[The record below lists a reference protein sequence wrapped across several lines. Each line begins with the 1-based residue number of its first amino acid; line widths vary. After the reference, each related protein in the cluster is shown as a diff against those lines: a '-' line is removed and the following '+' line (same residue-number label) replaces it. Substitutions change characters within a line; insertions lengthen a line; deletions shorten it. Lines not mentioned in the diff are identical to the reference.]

1 MAVLDLATGRRI
13 THRGDERFAM
23 CSTFKFLATALVLAR
38 VDRREESLDR
48 RLTFT
53 ERDLVTYSPVTKAR
67 VGAPGISI
75 EETCDAAMTWSDNT
89 AANLLLASF
98 GGPPALTAFA
108 RSLGDPVTRSDRI
121 EPDLN
126 EALPGDPRDT
136 TTPLAMAEN
145 VRQLVV
151 GDALRAPSRER
162 LTAWLV
168 ANKTGDARL
177 RAGFP
182 KAWRVGDKTGTGG
195 QNTTN
200 DIAIAWPPDREPVIV
215 SAYYADS
222 PASLDDRS
230 AVLAEVA
237 RIVAVAG

>member
-1 MAVLDLATGRRI
+1 VAVLDLATGRR
-13 THRGDERFAM
+13 TLHRGDERFAM

-38 VDRREESLDR
+38 VDRRLESLDR

-53 ERDLVTYSPVTKAR
+53 ELDLLSYSPVTKAR
-67 VGAPGISI
+67 VGALGMSI
-75 EETCDAAMTWSDNT
+75 EEICHAAMTWSDNT

-108 RSLGDPVTRSDRI
+108 RSLGDTVTRSDRI

-145 VRQLVV
+145 VRRLVV
-151 GDALRAPSRER
+151 GDALGAQSRER
-162 LTAWLV
+162 LTTWLV

-215 SAYYADS
+215 SAYYAES
-222 PASLDDRS
+222 PASLGDRS
-230 AVLAEVA
+230 AVLADVA
-237 RIVAVAG
+237 RIVAAAG